1 MPRKGARMKI
11 GDLVQMPGAL
21 GDPLGV
27 ITRVKPDGI
36 HRGANLKRV
45 RVLWLTDTPGEVSWE
60 PRKWLKVMNE
70 SR

>member
-1 MPRKGARMKI
+1 MKI
-11 GDLVQMPGAL
+11 GDLVKMPGAL

-36 HRGANLKRV
+36 HRGSNLKRV
-45 RVLWLTDTPGEVSWE
+45 RVLWLTDTPGEESWE